1 MKRGHH
7 EVDNILPEMEQ
18 DNKKSKLTIP
28 VSTVRKMNHTE
39 VVEMM
44 RNVGLDE
51 NTIKCLDQTFTGA
64 LVFLTVLFLKDIMK
78 REEEHGWWK
87 EALDEILPSC
97 NNNMKAAEEIIC
109 LLVGLYVP
117 REQDLGW
124 VEAKLSKVDRN
135 GTNWV
140 NELYDEAFEYVKS
153 FDSQRPLEPI
163 EEFIEKNFKSDNVK
177 YCSLN
182 LVSHE
187 TFARP
192 LPIKFGTLAKHYL
205 PFIPSL
211 QIESNNDKILE
222 RTSCKTVTT
231 IIAPSGTGKT
241 SLMIRRLCKT
251 AGLLLTGTATY
262 EHDSHE
268 TTDSTI
274 RTLISCLNS
283 RVNAFGYIRHA
294 VQILLISK
302 LTYLLLLIEKSQKEP
317 SILDP
322 FEGSLLSFL
331 AFNQFNGSNDYS
343 CSIFVYLFPQYKHE
357 FFPRLQLLTKNLISK
372 VKEKTNSSDFVI
384 CVDEANV
391 LEDNYKYISS
401 NGNEKGAL
409 CKFIDEIMS
418 VNSLGSNIIAG
429 TSFSIKMNDVTQSHL
444 QKTEYQQDTIT
455 LSDFEY
461 LDYESFNKFLSMHI
475 KVKENF
481 KQEENFPIRI
491 RQAAQC
497 MEYFIGDVM
506 KEQCVK
512 RDLQQCF
519 DASTDSIIQAL
530 KKKAVTHQYSERYG
544 TSFYVPNKEIAA
556 HFLMSGIAGPV
567 GSTLQ
572 NGSVE
577 FKTVDVIGF
586 KLAKEILRMK
596 SLPSI
601 EEMDLAIYV
610 GQQIVDRTTFEIAYL
625 IALSAVKGKF
635 TTLFNFNST
644 INESLQQKL
653 KTIDFACNKVFT
665 CNGFKDYCLKQQ
677 WITASEDKTG
687 EELYLEYAV
696 HNCERINKILFRPPA
711 STAHDDGIL
720 ALTDKDGELVFI
732 RFSLKC
738 LTGKDYGY
746 KSTLPELMFKDN
758 YQKISLPELNEYVD
772 ENHMKK
778 IDNFQKLLDPLHWWG
793 KYRADFLKL
802 SLNRTLSVI
811 LHPDLNL

>member
-1 MKRGHH
+1 MKRGHYD
-7 EVDNILPEMEQ
+7 VDTVLPEMEQ
-18 DNKKSKLTIP
+18 DYKKRKLTIP
-28 VSTVRKMNHTE
+28 VSTVRKMNNTE

-109 LLVGLYVP
+109 LLVRLYVP

-187 TFARP
+187 TFAGP

-302 LTYLLLLIEKSQKEP
+302 LTYLLLLIEKNLLAYLDKKSSSTKANNAENKEDGK
-317 SILDP
+317 SVTVIDSMLDLDWEED
-322 FEGSLLSFL
+322 FSTGLLSDDEVNQYLREINKSSMKNANGKSLKNWTDSELMVYL
-331 AFNQFNGSNDYS
+331 AFNQIPENVVLKLFEKHIGGDYFVTSNVTHEQLAID
-343 CSIFVYLFPQYKHE
+343 CSI
-357 FFPRLQLLTKNLISK
+357 
-372 VKEKTNSSDFVI
+372 
-384 CVDEANV
+384 DE
-391 LEDNYKYISS
+391 E
-401 NGNEKGAL
+401 
-409 CKFIDEIMS
+409 
-418 VNSLGSNIIAG
+418 
-429 TSFSIKMNDVTQSHL
+429 
-444 QKTEYQQDTIT
+444 
-455 LSDFEY
+455 
-461 LDYESFNKFLSMHI
+461 
-475 KVKENF
+475 
-481 KQEENFPIRI
+481 
-491 RQAAQC
+491 
-497 MEYFIGDVM
+497 
-506 KEQCVK
+506 
-512 RDLQQCF
+512 
-519 DASTDSIIQAL
+519 
-530 KKKAVTHQYSERYG
+530 
-544 TSFYVPNKEIAA
+544 
-556 HFLMSGIAGPV
+556 
-567 GSTLQ
+567 
-572 NGSVE
+572 
-577 FKTVDVIGF
+577 
-586 KLAKEILRMK
+586 
-596 SLPSI
+596 
-601 EEMDLAIYV
+601 
-610 GQQIVDRTTFEIAYL
+610 
-625 IALSAVKGKF
+625 
-635 TTLFNFNST
+635 
-644 INESLQQKL
+644 
-653 KTIDFACNKVFT
+653 
-665 CNGFKDYCLKQQ
+665 
-677 WITASEDKTG
+677 
-687 EELYLEYAV
+687 
-696 HNCERINKILFRPPA
+696 
-711 STAHDDGIL
+711 
-720 ALTDKDGELVFI
+720 
-732 RFSLKC
+732 
-738 LTGKDYGY
+738 
-746 KSTLPELMFKDN
+746 
-758 YQKISLPELNEYVD
+758 
-772 ENHMKK
+772 
-778 IDNFQKLLDPLHWWG
+778 
-793 KYRADFLKL
+793 
-802 SLNRTLSVI
+802 
-811 LHPDLNL
+811 